1 MSAVVKAKLECQ
13 NLAKLGRSS
22 LGHVGDGVGAEVS
35 AKNQSRC

>member
-22 LGHVGDGVGAEVS
+22 LGHFGDGVEAKVS
-35 AKNQSRC
+35 VKNQTRR